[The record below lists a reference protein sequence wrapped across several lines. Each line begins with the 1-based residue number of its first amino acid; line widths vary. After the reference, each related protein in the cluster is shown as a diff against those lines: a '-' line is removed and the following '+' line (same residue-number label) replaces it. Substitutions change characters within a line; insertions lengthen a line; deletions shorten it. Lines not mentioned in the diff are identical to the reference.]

1 MTLGPVRHRPM
12 PTCVTCILQILTV
25 AHSLGYINR
34 DVRPDNMLVDG
45 DSGVI
50 YLVDWGNAVRRFG
63 TALPCDGTVQFWQ
76 HAFRISTC
84 LSTAKLN
91 PKPEMM
97 RITGLQCTAF
107 SLCHPAWQAQL
118 CGISKL
124 QAKEW
129 WRHTVWQ
136 QRSCWQEAG
145 QNDYEGIALRLQK
158 LM

>member
-1 MTLGPVRHRPM
+1 M

-50 YLVDWGNAVRRFG
+50 YLVDWGNA
-63 TALPCDGTVQFWQ
+63 
-76 HAFRISTC
+76 
-84 LSTAKLN
+84 
-91 PKPEMM
+91 
-97 RITGLQCTAF
+97 CTAF